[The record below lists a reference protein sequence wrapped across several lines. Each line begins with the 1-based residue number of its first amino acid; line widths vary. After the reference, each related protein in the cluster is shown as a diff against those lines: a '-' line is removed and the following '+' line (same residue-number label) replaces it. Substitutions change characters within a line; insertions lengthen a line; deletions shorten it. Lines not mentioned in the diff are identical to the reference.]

1 MYDTESESIEV
12 VMREIAIMGESMVK
26 IGELRRRYGLWDHV
40 SQSLALAMMDVE
52 NARTWLERAYEQ
64 MTMTEVTPFGVPVVE
79 EDR

>member
-1 MYDTESESIEV
+1 MDGTESESIEV

-40 SQSLALAMMDVE
+40 NQSLALAMMDVE

-64 MTMTEVTPFGVPVVE
+64 MTM